1 MFSNHEEHNLK
12 QLLNPIYNIM
22 RLILPVIGLAL
33 ASAAFGAS
41 FDDALQD
48 RTLRLD
54 YIFSGSTDGSIPTSI
69 SIADMEWSDGWFGRR
84 GNLNKLPLLGN
95 GQVTMTS
102 LNGDTIY
109 ATSFSSLFCEWLT
122 TDDSSPRAFQHTV
135 LLPMPQ
141 ESALVTLTLTDARHQ
156 VTANHKLTI
165 APDDYMIR
173 HISTQPAT
181 EPRWLHR
188 GDDPRRAI
196 DIAILAEGYRPEEM
210 DSFYR
215 KAQLTVDEMLSYQ
228 PYARYADRI
237 NFVAVATPSH
247 QSGVSVPHDS
257 IWVDTPFGAHFDT
270 FGAQRYMTSDRIFAM
285 HDALRGVP
293 YEHIIILANTDTY
306 GGAGIFNDYILAAAE
321 NEHFRPVVVHE
332 FAHSFG
338 GLADE
343 YFYENDIMSEA
354 YPPDIEPWEQN
365 ITTMADF
372 KSKWEDMLPKG
383 TPVPTPVKDADRY
396 PVGVYEG
403 GGYSFHG
410 VYRPADQCRMRNNT
424 WPTFCPVCERSLARL
439 IEFYTDR

>member
-1 MFSNHEEHNLK
+1 M
-12 QLLNPIYNIM
+12 
-22 RLILPVIGLAL
+22 
-33 ASAAFGAS
+33 
-41 FDDALQD
+41 
-48 RTLRLD
+48 
-54 YIFSGSTDGSIPTSI
+54 
-69 SIADMEWSDGWFGRR
+69 
-84 GNLNKLPLLGN
+84 
-95 GQVTMTS
+95 
-102 LNGDTIY
+102 
-109 ATSFSSLFCEWLT
+109 
-122 TDDSSPRAFQHTV
+122 
-135 LLPMPQ
+135 
-141 ESALVTLTLTDARHQ
+141 TLTDTRHEVTARHKMT
-156 VTANHKLTI
+156 V

-173 HISTQPAT
+173 HITQRP
-181 EPRWLHR
+181 PSGLKWLHR
-188 GDDPRRAI
+188 GGDSRQAI
-196 DIAILAEGYRPEEM
+196 DIAILAEGYRPEEI

-237 NFVAVATPSH
+237 NFVAVPIPSQ

-257 IWVDTPFGAHFDT
+257 VWIDTPFGAHFDT

-306 GGAGIFNDYILAAAE
+306 GGAGIFNDYILAAAGNE
-321 NEHFRPVVVHE
+321 NFRPVVVHE

-343 YFYENDIMSEA
+343 YFYENDIMSES
-354 YPPDIEPWEQN
+354 YPSDIEPWEQN
-365 ITTMADF
+365 ITTMTDF

-439 IEFYTDR
+439 IEFYTNK